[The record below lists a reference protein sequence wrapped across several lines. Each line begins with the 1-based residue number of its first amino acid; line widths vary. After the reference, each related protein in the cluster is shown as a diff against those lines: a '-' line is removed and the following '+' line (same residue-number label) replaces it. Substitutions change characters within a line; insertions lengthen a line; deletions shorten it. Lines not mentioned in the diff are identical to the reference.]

1 MIQNFMTPAPVTV
14 NDGLTLSDALDRM
27 YSNHIHHM
35 PVVHPEHGVVGTI
48 SDHDISAAS
57 SLRGLDPDET
67 PVRQAMA
74 PTSYTCDLF
83 SPLVD
88 VVHHME
94 RERLSSVVVTEGD
107 RPVGI
112 FTTTDALRALRSK
125 LVGYRVEAAVNPTQS
140 TARTTSQAE
149 PEASSTTRHPIK
161 PSVRVTRNHGT
172 LPAFCANL

>member
-1 MIQNFMTPAPVTV
+1 MIQHFMTPAPVTV
-14 NDGLTLSDALDRM
+14 NEGLMLSDALDRM
-27 YSNHIHHM
+27 YSNQIHHM

-57 SLRGLDPDET
+57 SLRGLNPDET

-83 SPLVD
+83 CPLVD

-94 RERLSSVVVTEGD
+94 RERLSSVVVTKGD

-125 LVGYRVEAAVNPTQS
+125 LVGYRVEPAVTPAQAA
-140 TARTTSQAE
+140 SQAE
-149 PEASSTTRHPIK
+149 PAASSTTRHPIQ

-172 LPAFCANL
+172 LPAFCASL